1 MAHGQSMCT
10 AVDATT
16 VGLQCDNAKG
26 LVIGPPEGEKGMK
39 HPSNRTST
47 DATRQEGFGT
57 AVVLP
62 AIMLLVVLAVLCWAM
77 GSAAKWE
84 REHGCVDYECAYEV
98 Y

>member
-1 MAHGQSMCT
+1 MTKYRQIQSE
-10 AVDATT
+10 DA
-16 VGLQCDNAKG
+16 A
-26 LVIGPPEGEKGMK
+26 
-39 HPSNRTST
+39 
-47 DATRQEGFGT
+47 RQEGFGT

-62 AIMLLVVLAVLCWAM
+62 AVLLLVVLAVLGWLM